1 MSLSDPLLQ
10 NIRPNER
17 FQEILN
23 TSKSNWQKEHEKV
36 RIWLEENN
44 LLKI

>member
-10 NIRPNER
+10 NIRPDER

-36 RIWLEENN
+36 RIRLEENN